1 LRKLLAFVNIG
12 DIILYTKDTIMSNVK
27 IFRLNSGEEILTRFI
42 ENDTSWTFKDPAI
55 LIPMERG
62 QIGLMPW
69 MMYSKASSGIT
80 IPNTFIAFTV
90 EPLDELKNQY
100 DSSLNKGIITSTDS
114 VSGPSGLKLTV

>member
-1 LRKLLAFVNIG
+1 
-12 DIILYTKDTIMSNVK
+12 MSNVK

-80 IPNTFIAFTV
+80 VPNSYIAFTV

-100 DSSLNKGIITSTDS
+100 DSSLNKGIITSTGS

>member
-1 LRKLLAFVNIG
+1 
-12 DIILYTKDTIMSNVK
+12 MSNVK

-100 DSSLNKGIITSTDS
+100 DSSLNKGIITSTGS
-114 VSGPSGLKLTV
+114 VSAPSGLKLTV